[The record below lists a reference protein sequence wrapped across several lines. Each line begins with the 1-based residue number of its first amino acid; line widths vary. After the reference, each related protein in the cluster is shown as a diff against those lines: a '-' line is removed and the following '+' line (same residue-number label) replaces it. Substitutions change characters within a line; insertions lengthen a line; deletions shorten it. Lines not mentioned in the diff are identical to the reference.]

1 MSVST
6 SNMLGRIA
14 LVLMLTV
21 ATAVAQDKCCQ
32 GSVTARNDSLAV
44 PSNCPSVTTIAP
56 ADGQWQTSNNAACP
70 TSQPNCLRILCSSDG
85 ADKVTRYTLS
95 QFCHTNIDDAIA
107 QTKKAGNNMIVPV
120 AMTCTS
126 AGAWLRPTASVTLL
140 LALVLASA
148 LN

>member
-1 MSVST
+1 
-6 SNMLGRIA
+6 MLGRIA

-32 GSVTARNDSLAV
+32 GSVGATNNSLAV
-44 PSNCPSVTTIAP
+44 PSNCPSVTTNTP
-56 ADGQWQTSNNAACP
+56 AAGQWQTSNNAACP
-70 TSQPNCLRILCSSDG
+70 SSSPNCIRLLCSFDG
-85 ADKVTRYTLS
+85 TDKVTHYTLI
-95 QFCHTNIDDAIA
+95 QLCHTNVDDAIA
-107 QTKKAGNNMIVPV
+107 LMKKSGNNMIVPV
-120 AMTCTS
+120 DMTCTS